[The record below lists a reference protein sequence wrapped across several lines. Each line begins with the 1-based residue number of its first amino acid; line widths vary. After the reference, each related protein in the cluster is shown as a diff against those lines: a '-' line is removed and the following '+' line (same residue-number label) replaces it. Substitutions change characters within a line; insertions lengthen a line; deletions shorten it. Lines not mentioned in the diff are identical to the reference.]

1 MPCQT
6 MSWSETELLRHIH
19 HVTQISENQDF
30 VPITISLDFVKWNN
44 RWRHDAVAPIF
55 KNIDDL
61 LGQPLLHTYSHEF
74 FQNSY
79 FYLSSHLNPPDYL
92 KLSAASTSKS
102 KPIDPKLSFKES
114 KTTWIGLGWWLRRFK
129 TERMDNNHK
138 WKFISSR
145 INFRDKRYNNWSRR

>member
-74 FQNSY
+74 SRSQAINTFSPDDTCHTSQGSPVFQPPEVANGDSFSGY
-79 FYLSSHLNPPDYL
+79 KLDVWSSGVTL
-92 KLSAASTSKS
+92 
-102 KPIDPKLSFKES
+102 
-114 KTTWIGLGWWLRRFK
+114 
-129 TERMDNNHK
+129 
-138 WKFISSR
+138 
-145 INFRDKRYNNWSRR
+145 